1 MAQKHP
7 ADDVLRRF
15 LAFWEPRTTD
25 EQLLVREYRLALE
38 GWSAV
43 TLNKAADRLLKTSK
57 WFPKPAEIIEE
68 CERIVESERKPAEP
82 RGNWTDWTAEALK
95 TADKL
100 IQCDMGRRA
109 SQEGWITQL
118 HDFCRKKR
126 RLPGENEIRVMIKDA
141 REFEDAYAFMQ
152 SDPKLYQRD
161 AILKLGDMMLAK
173 RTRLGLIANGQ
184 IGSITDRSRAMT
196 GERE

>member
-1 MAQKHP
+1 MTAHID
-7 ADDVLRRF
+7 AVLRRF
-15 LAFWEPRTTD
+15 STIWSPAVDDTD
-25 EQLLVREYRLALE
+25 SFVREYRQALS
-38 GWSAV
+38 GWNAP
-43 TLNKAADRLLKTSK
+43 TLNKAADRLMKTSK

-68 CERIVESERKPAEP
+68 CERIVSTEGKPPEP

-126 RLPGENEIRVMIKDA
+126 RLPGENEIRIMIKDA
-141 REFEDAYAFMQ
+141 REFEDSYAVMR
-152 SDPKLYQRD
+152 DNPKLYQRD
-161 AILKLGDMMLAK
+161 ALLKLGDMMLAK
-173 RTRLGLIANGQ
+173 RTRLGLVANGQ
-184 IGSITDRSRAMT
+184 VGSLTEASKRMSGDH
-196 GERE
+196 E